1 MRMWAAGNKS
11 GIDLRASMRGVTLL
25 ELLVVVAVMALATAG
40 VGMAIRGG
48 PAAQLEREADRLV
61 ALLEAGRAAS
71 RASGAAVRWVA
82 NNEGFRFEGVAPES
96 LPSRWLAPGM
106 QVQMSQTSGQSQATT
121 AAELM
126 LGPEPVIGAQQVQLM
141 HADAPG
147 QVLRIS
153 TDGLRPFAVQAGSS
167 P

>member
-1 MRMWAAGNKS
+1 MRMWAAGNES
-11 GIDLRASMRGVTLL
+11 HEGNALVRGRLRGVTLL

-40 VGMAIRGG
+40 VGLAIRGG
-48 PAAQLEREADRLV
+48 PAAQLEREADRLM

-71 RASGAAVRWVA
+71 RASGAPVRWMA
-82 NNEGFRFEGVAPES
+82 TAEGFRFEGVAPGS
-96 LPSRWLAPGM
+96 LPDRWLAAGM
-106 QVQMSQTSGQSQATT
+106 QVQQSGQAQAQSVALT
-121 AAELM
+121 
-126 LGPEPVIGAQQVQLM
+126 LGPEPFIGAQQVQLS

-153 TDGLRPFAVQAGSS
+153 TDGLRPFALKAE